1 MVIVLPVRFLEEK
14 TTCTPIC
21 LKENKKGFYCV
32 FVLILE
38 VLGCG
43 GFVVVVVG
51 GWWWWLQVVYDG
63 GEGLILGFYYGSF
76 EWLSLL
82 VVAVAA

>member
-1 MVIVLPVRFLEEK
+1 MILGRKGSLAHLL
-14 TTCTPIC
+14 C

-51 GWWWWLQVVYDG
+51 GWWRVCGGGGGCRLCMMVVRG
-63 GEGLILGFYYGSF
+63 
-76 EWLSLL
+76 
-82 VVAVAA
+82 

>member
-1 MVIVLPVRFLEEK
+1 M
-14 TTCTPIC
+14 
-21 LKENKKGFYCV
+21 
-32 FVLILE
+32 ILE